1 MWTIRYFLNRL
12 LEYFGEV
19 FSSVECKRIMSTECD
34 NCRQVYKTSSIDCTR
49 MSIEILKSLEYSS
62 KCDIYALG
70 VIFYEMLHG

>member
-1 MWTIRYFLNRL
+1 MWRL
-12 LEYFGEV
+12 TY
-19 FSSVECKRIMSTECD
+19 SSQGRNYSNAEQEPVKM
-34 NCRQVYKTSSIDCTR
+34 KTTVGTPLY

>member
-1 MWTIRYFLNRL
+1 MRRGNIFKIGD
-12 LEYFGEV
+12 FG
-19 FSSVECKRIMSTECD
+19 FSKQTKGKNAEQEPVKM
-34 NCRQVYKTSSIDCTR
+34 KTTVGTPLY